1 MDNNE
6 VKSAIDT
13 LGKTFESFKK
23 TNDER
28 LKQVEAKGTA
38 DPITEE
44 KLSKIEK
51 ELDKYADL
59 EKSIKANADAQK
71 KAKTQWLD

>member
-44 KLSKIEK
+44 KLSKIEAD
-51 ELDKYADL
+51 LDKFADL
-59 EKSIKANADAQK
+59 EKGIKANADDTKDSQETMA
-71 KAKTQWLD
+71 

>member
-1 MDNNE
+1 MNQSLRYTGLNEETIMDNNE
-6 VKSAIDT
+6 VKSAIET

-44 KLSKIEK
+44 KLSKI
-51 ELDKYADL
+51 
-59 EKSIKANADAQK
+59 
-71 KAKTQWLD
+71 

>member
-51 ELDKYADL
+51 DLDK
-59 EKSIKANADAQK
+59 
-71 KAKTQWLD
+71 

>member
-6 VKSAIDT
+6 VKSAVET
-13 LGKTFESFKK
+13 LGKTFESFKN

-28 LKQVEAKGTA
+28 LKQLEAKGTA
-38 DPITEE
+38 DPITEQ

-51 ELDKYADL
+51 D
-59 EKSIKANADAQK
+59 Q
-71 KAKTQWLD
+71 

>member
-6 VKSAIDT
+6 VKSAIET

-28 LKQVEAKGTA
+28 LKQVEA
-38 DPITEE
+38 
-44 KLSKIEK
+44 
-51 ELDKYADL
+51 
-59 EKSIKANADAQK
+59 
-71 KAKTQWLD
+71 